1 MRKWR
6 MGCPSNFP
14 YNILKINN
22 NNEYVF
28 YSPIIRPII
37 STSLKPK
44 KALSHFPALRVWD
57 TGTRNKVVRFCVHR
71 RADLTA
77 CKDKRNTYTVSY
89 SYIPLHVNRVRYGS
103 EFLPSNSGRT
113 LISHSLSKLVLSYI
127 WCRYI
132 VFMMSN
138 ALKCKGRKGW

>member
-1 MRKWR
+1 

-14 YNILKINN
+14 YNILKIN

-77 CKDKRNTYTVSY
+77 CKDKRNTYTVFIHTFSF
-89 SYIPLHVNRVRYGS
+89 HVTRARYGS

-113 LISHSLSKLVLSYI
+113 LVSHNLSRLGVSD
-127 WCRYI
+127 
-132 VFMMSN
+132 M
-138 ALKCKGRKGW
+138 

>member
-1 MRKWR
+1 

-44 KALSHFPALRVWD
+44 KALSHFPALKVWD
-57 TGTRNKVVRFCVHR
+57 TGTWNKVVRFWVHR

-89 SYIPLHVNRVRYGS
+89 SYFPLYVARVCYGS
-103 EFLPSNSGRT
+103 SF
-113 LISHSLSKLVLSYI
+113 
-127 WCRYI
+127 I
-132 VFMMSN
+132 VS
-138 ALKCKGRKGW
+138 